1 MTTTPERAARA
12 VPPTGEQYV
21 LHHDGAHGP
30 VEATIVEVAAGL
42 RTLTVD
48 GHDLVQPY
56 AENRTPP
63 WAAGIVLAP
72 WPNRVRDG
80 RWVHDEKPQQL
91 DITEVDKNNAI
102 HGLLRN
108 TPYRLVER
116 STDSVTLGAAIV
128 PQHGW
133 PFRLWTTVTYR
144 LTGNGIRVTHE
155 VTNQGT
161 ERAPFAVGA
170 HPFIRVGD
178 HDVETLTITA
188 RTLEHVI
195 VDARLNPVGFEPPAG
210 DHDLRDGRVISSLE
224 LDDAW
229 KVARDDDGMIRTV
242 LSAPD
247 GTETEVWQDGDWEW
261 LQVFIT
267 RQFPAPASTEV
278 GATSTGETND
288 GRMVTAVAIE
298 PMTAPADAL
307 NSGLGLRWLDP
318 GHTWSGSWGIC
329 RPA

>member
-1 MTTTPERAARA
+1 MTATPPTTPEFAGAA

-21 LHHDGAHGP
+21 LHHDGSHGP

-42 RTLTVD
+42 RALTVD

-56 AENRTPP
+56 AETRTPP

-72 WPNRVRDG
+72 WPNRVRDA
-80 RWVHDEKPQQL
+80 RWVHDGAPQQL

-116 STDSVTLGAAIV
+116 TTDSVTLGAAIV

-195 VDARLNPVGFEPPAG
+195 VDARLNPVGFEPAEG
-210 DHDLRDGRVISSLE
+210 SHDLTNGHVISSLE

-229 KVARDDDGMIRTV
+229 KVGRDDDGMIRTV

-247 GTETEVWQDGDWEW
+247 GSETEVWQDGDWEW

-267 RQFPAPASTEV
+267 RRFEAPS
-278 GATSTGETND
+278 GE
-288 GRMVTAVAIE
+288 MVTAVAVE

-307 NSGLGLRWLDP
+307 NSGLGLRWLEP
-318 GHTWSGSWGIC
+318 GETWSGGWGIC

>member
-1 MTTTPERAARA
+1 MTATTPFTP

-21 LHHDGAHGP
+21 LHHDGSHGP
-30 VEATIVEVAAGL
+30 VEAVITEVAASL
-42 RTLTVD
+42 RSLTVD
-48 GHDLVQPY
+48 GHDLTQSY
-56 AENRTPP
+56 DDDRLPP
-63 WAAGIVLAP
+63 FGCGIVLAP

-80 RWVHDEKPQQL
+80 RWVHDGAALQL

-108 TPYRLVER
+108 TPYRLVSR
-116 STDSVTLGAAIV
+116 TTDSVTLGAAVV

-133 PFRLWTTVTYR
+133 PFRLWTTVTYQ

-161 ERAPFAVGA
+161 ERAPVAVGA

-178 HDVETLTITA
+178 HDVETLTLTA
-188 RTLEHVI
+188 RTVEHVI
-195 VDARLNPVGFEPPAG
+195 VDDRLNPVGFESASDG
-210 DHDLRDGRVISSLE
+210 GHWDLSEGRVISTLE

-229 KVARDDDGMIRTV
+229 KVGRDDDGMIRTV

-267 RQFPAPASTEV
+267 RIFAGP
-278 GATSTGETND
+278 D
-288 GRMVTAVAIE
+288 GPTTAIAIE

-307 NSGLGLRWLDP
+307 NSGLGLRWLEP
-318 GHTWSGSWGIC
+318 GEVWRGNWGIC